1 MGYDLHITRAEDW
14 TDSKNFPIHP
24 REWLQIIEKDNE
36 LKISDT
42 NGKYFA
48 IWYKHLTDKESWFD
62 LTDGEVYTKNP
73 DDFSIRK
80 MIEIAEKLNAKVQG
94 DDSEVYVI
102 KNGEIYY
109 TDDGIEFTK
118 FQNVNLE
125 SVEATKSWWQIIFG
139 FLNRR

>member
-14 TDSKNFPIHP
+14 TDSKNFPILP
-24 REWLQIIEKDNE
+24 REWLAIIEKDEE
-36 LKISDT
+36 LKLAHK
-42 NGKYFA
+42 NGDYFA
-48 IWYKHLTDKESWFD
+48 VWEKHLTNNKSWFD
-62 LTDGEVYTKNP
+62 LADGEIYTKNP

-109 TDDGIEFTK
+109 TDNGIEFTK
-118 FQNVNLE
+118 FQNANLE
-125 SVEATKSWWQIIFG
+125 PVEVTKSLWQIIFG
-139 FLNRR
+139 FLK